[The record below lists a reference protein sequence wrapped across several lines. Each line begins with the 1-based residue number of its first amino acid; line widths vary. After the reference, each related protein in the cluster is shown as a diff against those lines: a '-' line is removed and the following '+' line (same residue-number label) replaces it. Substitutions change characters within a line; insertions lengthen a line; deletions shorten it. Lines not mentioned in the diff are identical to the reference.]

1 MSVTTLIAL
10 AILAGG
16 GLAAFLQHHRR
27 RARLATYP
35 FPDHIVR
42 RVQAAYPHLSPAECE
57 TVMRGLRQFFAVAL
71 AAGRRRRVSMP
82 SQAVDTAW
90 HEFILSTRAYQD
102 FCFQVMG
109 RFLHHTP
116 AEAMRSPIDAQAGI
130 RRSWRLACKDEGLD
144 PKAPGRLPLLFA
156 IDAQLAIPGGFTYAL
171 DCRQAGARGDAAAD
185 GSVYCAS
192 HIGSCGSGGDGD
204 GCSGDSGGDGG
215 GGCGGD

>member
-1 MSVTTLIAL
+1 MDLSLIAVAVAAAL
-10 AILAGG
+10 ILTGV
-16 GLAAFLQHHRR
+16 LLPRYR
-27 RARLATYP
+27 LSRLAQFR
-35 FPDHIVR
+35 FPDHIGARVR
-42 RVQAAYPHLSPAECE
+42 SAYPDLSDDECE
-57 TVMRGLRQFFAVAL
+57 AVLEGLRQFFAISIL
-71 AAGRRRRVSMP
+71 AQGRRVAMP
-82 SQAVDTAW
+82 SRAVDTAW